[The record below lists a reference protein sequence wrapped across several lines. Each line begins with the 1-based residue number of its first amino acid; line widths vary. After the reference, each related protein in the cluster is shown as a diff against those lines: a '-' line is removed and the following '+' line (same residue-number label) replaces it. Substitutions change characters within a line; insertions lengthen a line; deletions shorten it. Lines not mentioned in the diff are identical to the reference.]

1 MPLLLSLNAR
11 LFKLNLFGDLKSR
24 ELLSGELF
32 IDKIQ
37 SLHSFSPL
45 NSYQYKKCV
54 LLKLKLKTR
63 LFS

>member
-1 MPLLLSLNAR
+1 
-11 LFKLNLFGDLKSR
+11 
-24 ELLSGELF
+24 LSGELF